1 MFRREGPAREP
12 RKNLQLAAYLAATA
26 GFVNS
31 GGFVLVGSFTSHV
44 TGSIGRLARD
54 VAEGHPAASLSA
66 VSLVLAFFVG
76 GFFASVL
83 LEAEHPPQ
91 IASRYGLA
99 LAVEAGLLA
108 CFVIIAGISR
118 ASHPRMLDA
127 QAALLCAAM
136 GVQNSLV
143 TRLSGAVVRTTH
155 LTGVVTDLG
164 IEAARWHRRRRATS
178 GASPKASHHPGGTA
192 SERVSLLLAIV
203 ASFIA
208 GAAAGGVLTLRA
220 SRWAMCLPVATT
232 LLASAFAFS
241 QASESK
247 ASREK

>member
-12 RKNLQLAAYLAATA
+12 RKNIQLAAYLAATA

-31 GGFVLVGSFTSHV
+31 GGFVLIGSYTSHV

-54 VAEGHPAASLSA
+54 VAEGHLTASLSA

-76 GFFASVL
+76 AFFASVL
-83 LEAEHPPQ
+83 LESEKPRNV
-91 IASRYGLA
+91 ASRYGLA

-108 CFVIIAGISR
+108 CFVIVAGISR
-118 ASHPRMLDA
+118 TSHPRVLDA

-155 LTGVVTDLG
+155 LTGIVTDLG
-164 IEAARWHRRRRATS
+164 IEAARWHRRAKSHAR
-178 GASPKASHHPGGTA
+178 PKASLHPGGTA
-192 SERVSLLLAIV
+192 SDRVWLLLAIV

-241 QASESK
+241 QASTTETPRKS
-247 ASREK
+247 